1 MRVDGKLVPSS
12 IAQVAESARTHER
25 DGYSGLWSAE
35 SKHDPFL
42 PLMIA
47 AEHTTDIEL
56 GTSIAVAF
64 ARTPMTLA
72 YSSWDLQNYTGG
84 RFVLG
89 LGSQVKPHIERRF
102 AMQWSKP
109 ADRMREMV
117 NAIRAIWDSWEHGS
131 RLAFEGEFYR
141 HTLMTPFFSPGPNPH
156 GLPKVVIAAVGEAM
170 CEVSGAVCDGIFLH
184 GFTTERYIREISLPA
199 VQRGLD
205 KAGRSRDDFEVFGLA
220 LTATGP
226 DDESLEKAIMACR
239 NQIAFYASTPTYFG
253 VLELHGWG
261 DLGRDLHAMSRT
273 DDPER
278 WDKMGEL
285 IDDDVLNAFAVVG
298 HPEDIAPT
306 ITRRFDDVMDRF
318 QFYAPYPHDNGMWA
332 PIITELSAPGHS
344 S

>member
-1 MRVDGKLVPSS
+1 MRVDGKLVPTS
-12 IAQVAESARTHER
+12 ITQIGEAARSHER
-25 DGYSGLWSAE
+25 DGYSGLWSSE

-47 AEHTTDIEL
+47 AEHTSELEL

-102 AMQWSKP
+102 SMEWSKP
-109 ADRMREMV
+109 AGRMRELV
-117 NAIRAIWDSWEHGS
+117 NAIRAIWDSWEHS
-131 RLAFEGEFYR
+131 TRLDFEGEFYR

-156 GLPKVVIAAVGEAM
+156 GLPKVVVAAVGEAM
-170 CEVSGAVCDGIFLH
+170 CEVSGEVCDGIFLH
-184 GFTTERYIREISLPA
+184 GFTTDRYIREVTLPA

-205 KAGRSRDDFEVFGLA
+205 KTGRAREGFEVFGLP

-226 DDESLEKAIMACR
+226 DDESFEKAIKACR
-239 NQIAFYASTPTYFG
+239 NQIAFYGSTPTYLG

-261 DLGRDLHAMSRT
+261 DLGRDLHTMSRT
-273 DDPER
+273 GDPHR
-278 WDKMGEL
+278 WDKMGDL
-285 IDDDVLNAFAVVG
+285 VDDDVLNAFAVVG
-298 HPEDIAPT
+298 RPDDIAAT
-306 ITRRFDDVMDRF
+306 ITRRFDGVMDRF
-318 QFYAPYPHDNGMWA
+318 QFYAPYPHDPAMWA
-332 PIITELSAPGHS
+332 PIITQLSAP
-344 S
+344 

>member
-1 MRVDGKLVPSS
+1 MRVDGKLVPGT
-12 IAQVAESARTHER
+12 IAQVAEVARSHER
-25 DGYSGLWSAE
+25 DGYSGLWSSE

-42 PLMIA
+42 PLMVA
-47 AEHTTDIEL
+47 GEHTTDIEL

-102 AMQWSKP
+102 SMQWSKP

-117 NAIRAIWDSWEHGS
+117 NAIRAIWESWENGS
-131 RLAFEGEFYR
+131 RLAFEGDFYR

-156 GLPKVVIAAVGEAM
+156 GVPKVVIAAVGEAM
-170 CEVSGAVCDGIFLH
+170 CEVSGEVCDGIFLH
-184 GFTTERYIREISLPA
+184 GFTTERYIREVTLPA

-205 KAGRSRDDFEVFGLA
+205 RAGRSRDRFEVFGLP

-226 DDESLEKAIMACR
+226 DDESLEIAIRGVR
-239 NQIAFYASTPTYFG
+239 NQIAFYASTPTYRG

-261 DLGRDLHAMSRT
+261 DLGSELHAMSRT
-273 DDPER
+273 GDPAR
-278 WDKMGEL
+278 WDRMGDA
-285 IDDDVLNAFAVVG
+285 IDDDVLDAFAVVG
-298 HPEDIAPT
+298 PPGDIAT
-306 ITRRFDDVMDRF
+306 AITRRFGDVMDRL
-318 QFYAPYPHDNGMWA
+318 QFYAPYPHDTSMWSPVIA
-332 PIITELSAPGHS
+332 EMAAQ
-344 S
+344 